1 MREPFHTEQIKNL
14 TLNVYQDECCECDPR
29 DNDNL
34 GVMAC
39 FHGSYTLG
47 DDVTNI
53 KKQGEHYF
61 HDASAFREFSEHNK
75 PIMLP
80 LYLYDHSGITMS
92 TGPFG
97 CPWDSGQVGW
107 IFCSLDK
114 ACREYS
120 VKRVTPTIRRKVLS
134 VLEAEVRVY
143 DEHIQGNCF
152 GVVIEDDSGNLLES
166 CWGYHGYKCIDWD
179 YMLSEHRE
187 TAKRIATKLVIGAGI

>member
-1 MREPFHTEQIKNL
+1 MRESIHEEKVGNL
-14 TLNVYQDECCECDPR
+14 TLKVLQDDHCECDPR
-29 DNDNL
+29 ECENL

-39 FHGSYTLG
+39 FHGRYTLG

-53 KKQGEHYF
+53 NKHCAHYF